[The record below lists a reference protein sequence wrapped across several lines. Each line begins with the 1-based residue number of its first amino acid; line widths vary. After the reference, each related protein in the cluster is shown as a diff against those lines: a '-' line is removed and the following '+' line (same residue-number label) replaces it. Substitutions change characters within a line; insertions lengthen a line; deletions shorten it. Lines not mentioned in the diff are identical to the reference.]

1 MFTDELSKVRGKIG
15 IAGRGDFIDDAVCA
29 LLATEGFHATTQIR
43 REPASRFDLIV
54 IRPPDAYRGPDHF
67 TTVAAAAP
75 RHLVLGQ
82 PDPATIA
89 RFPAAR
95 WLPSNVDGSTFL
107 ATVTELIGRPHP
119 APAPRRKPALSARER
134 AAVVHYS
141 LGMTVR
147 QVAVEL
153 GVAPTTVSTHLD
165 RARAKY
171 VAAGR
176 GAEGKIG
183 LLRCALE
190 DGLIPCP
197 CHRGTASAA
206 GLVIG

>member
-1 MFTDELSKVRGKIG
+1 MFTDELSKSRGRIA

-29 LLATEGFHATTQIR
+29 LLAAQGFHATTQISL
-43 REPASRFDLIV
+43 EPACRYDLIV
-54 IRPPDAYRGPDHF
+54 IRPPEAFRNPDIF
-67 TTVAAAAP
+67 TRVAAAAP
-75 RHLVLGQ
+75 RHLILGQ

-95 WLPSNVDGSTFL
+95 WLPSDIDRATFVN
-107 ATVTELIGRPHP
+107 TIIELIGASHP
-119 APAPRRKPALSARER
+119 AQPRHRPGLSARER
-134 AAVVHYS
+134 AAVIHYA

-147 QVAVEL
+147 QVAEEL

-197 CHRGTASAA
+197 CSRGASTDNLLAV
-206 GLVIG
+206 G

>member
-1 MFTDELSKVRGKIG
+1 MFTEKLSSSRGRIA
-15 IAGRGDFIDDAVCA
+15 IAGRGDFVDDAISA
-29 LLATEGFHATTQIR
+29 LLAAQGFHATTRISA
-43 REPASRFDLIV
+43 EPASRYDLIV
-54 IRPPDAYRGPDHF
+54 VRPPESGWKSGFA

-95 WLPSNVDGSTFL
+95 WLASDVDRTTF
-107 ATVTELIGRPHP
+107 VNSVIELIGISSPP
-119 APAPRRKPALSARER
+119 LARRDPALSARER
-134 AAVVHYS
+134 AAVIHYS

-147 QVAVEL
+147 QVAEEL

-197 CHRGTASAA
+197 CNRSAFT
-206 GLVIG
+206 GE